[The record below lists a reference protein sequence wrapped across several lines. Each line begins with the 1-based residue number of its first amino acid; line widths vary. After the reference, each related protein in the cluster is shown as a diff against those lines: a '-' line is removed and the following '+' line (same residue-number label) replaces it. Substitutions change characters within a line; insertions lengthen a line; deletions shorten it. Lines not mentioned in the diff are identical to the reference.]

1 MSGSTRRTVESSIR
15 SISQSFSN
23 ISDLRFRVRSTI
35 SDAILSSND
44 EFETYYIRDGDRAEI
59 SLFEPIRSSNDDRDP
74 QGIGKSNRTTIDT
87 IAFTEISDQERIGWA
102 SGLRM
107 ARPAI
112 PQPVIVDQSSKFKK
126 KTSNDVGEIAATRSN
141 ISAIRSLL
149 EIYPLPRLS
158 EHVEDLSR
166 QLDTLESSIAELES
180 ELYSISKP
188 ITNSSVDLKKKFDK
202 GKSKESRK
210 RKKEDLKEQIQRE
223 QLEILALTDLRDEKR
238 GELNRMTEQEATPK
252 KLKRMMSPIK
262 PLISTTPKVDNQAI
276 FSRTESLRRSILRAK
291 SPRLRSNK
299 LNEDNLQGTPTPK
312 SMTHKMLER
321 SLNKLRASSVNRK
334 TQEEPIRE
342 QSSPVR
348 IESKDDEEEVFR
360 EIASAEDVKKG
371 FGDNEKSSVSGSIQ
385 DSRKGEEEGRE
396 GQEVEKF
403 MLDSSRLEAIE
414 RLNEAFWKSAS
425 VLSFIFQEDPK
436 LQQQIQ
442 KGEKIEYKSTME
454 HIRRLVKMN
463 IEVRVPAGHLIES
476 ILYLELFKS
485 LSNHRVGEEKDEMMI
500 VVEARK
506 DDKNGWCVP
515 LDPMRFRLIESCKKL
530 GLDEGLSRTCLYFL
544 VSRRIVRIERDVS
557 PFSICIC

>member
-299 LNEDNLQGTPTPK
+299 LILTKIIYRVHQLP
-312 SMTHKMLER
+312 
-321 SLNKLRASSVNRK
+321 
-334 TQEEPIRE
+334 
-342 QSSPVR
+342 
-348 IESKDDEEEVFR
+348 
-360 EIASAEDVKKG
+360 
-371 FGDNEKSSVSGSIQ
+371 
-385 DSRKGEEEGRE
+385 SR
-396 GQEVEKF
+396 
-403 MLDSSRLEAIE
+403 
-414 RLNEAFWKSAS
+414 
-425 VLSFIFQEDPK
+425 
-436 LQQQIQ
+436 
-442 KGEKIEYKSTME
+442 
-454 HIRRLVKMN
+454 
-463 IEVRVPAGHLIES
+463 
-476 ILYLELFKS
+476 
-485 LSNHRVGEEKDEMMI
+485 
-500 VVEARK
+500 
-506 DDKNGWCVP
+506 
-515 LDPMRFRLIESCKKL
+515 
-530 GLDEGLSRTCLYFL
+530 
-544 VSRRIVRIERDVS
+544 
-557 PFSICIC
+557 